1 MFSGVSSRCSSQPAE
16 DTNTT
21 VSRMPTAAH
30 SSTDM
35 VMALRSPFL
44 SFEPKV
50 CDTSTEK
57 PCVMACTV
65 HSTSQYS
72 QSVAPS
78 AASASTPTPRP
89 TIDASAT
96 VYSC

>member
-78 AASASTPTPRP
+78 AASAFTPTQRP